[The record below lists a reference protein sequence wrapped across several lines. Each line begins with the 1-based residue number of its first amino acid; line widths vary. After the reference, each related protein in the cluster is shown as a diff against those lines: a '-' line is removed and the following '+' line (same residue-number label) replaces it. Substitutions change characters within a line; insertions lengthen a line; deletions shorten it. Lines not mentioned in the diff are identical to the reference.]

1 MTENVRPLGPLCFP
15 KGAVTLGDPSGAH
28 VRLSGKGL
36 EALARTEPLAFIDW
50 ESVDSLLLDVPQTTA
65 RFVPL
70 AWDLLTAVIT
80 LASTQPPDFDAES
93 NGSLTVVA
101 QGTHQRFS
109 LSPYRQGKYWAKDV
123 ARVQAFLDSLVAAP
137 ARRDL
142 LSRAGAE
149 LREIVASVSA
159 AS

>member
-1 MTENVRPLGPLCFP
+1 MVENVRPLGPLCFP
-15 KGAVTLGDPSGAH
+15 EGAVTLGDPSGAH
-28 VRLSGKGL
+28 VRLSRKGL
-36 EALARTEPLAFIDW
+36 KALARTEHLAFIDW
-50 ESVDSLLLDVPQTTA
+50 ESVDSLLLDVPQTTT

-93 NGSLTVVA
+93 NGNLTILA

-123 ARVQAFLDSLVAAP
+123 SHVQAFLDSLVAEP

-142 LSRAGAE
+142 LSRAGAD
-149 LREIVASVSA
+149 LRKIVAGTSA
-159 AS
+159 TS